1 MKDAKLVPD
10 EQSSEGEKLKQ
21 LAEKRYSGVIKLVG
35 EEILGQSDEDSSI
48 FLQVFTFFNL
58 LQIF

>member
-1 MKDAKLVPD
+1 MDILKDAKLVPD
-10 EQSSEGEKLKQ
+10 EQSCEGEKLKQ

-48 FLQVFTFFNL
+48 FFTSFYFF
-58 LQIF
+58 